1 MASLSVEM
9 RPSVKERPFGKK
21 RPSAKKAFG
30 PAPMA
35 PGALGFTALLVLALL
50 GPLLSFLLTSRAAA
64 DTLIMAYPQ
73 APKSLDPHHY
83 PPDPAAWPAVMTVYK
98 RLFDLKPGSSD
109 LDNAS
114 SAASTYRVSDDGT
127 IYTILLQE
135 GQTFSDGTPVDSM
148 AALFSFDRL
157 MATETGRVY
166 FAPLRLL
173 EIVGPYTFRLHLEK
187 PWPPFMAALTTPMAS
202 LVSPSSAQKPMGF
215 LDKASLGSGRFE
227 VESFDERKLILRI
240 RPDAPSVP
248 KLNRVEILFEADP
261 LKRALLV
268 NSGKAHLAWEAG
280 RPQEVSDFAEW
291 RLVPTFETRFLAFN
305 MTRPYLRMDSVR
317 EALAALALA
326 ALGIDKPFKP
336 AGFFPAGLAPDL
348 GQAAAP
354 DPGALMERARSILAT
369 VGPSRTPLDL
379 AYHESDPQGRAD
391 AEKLSEAMRGLGLS
405 ARPIPL
411 SGAHGQSILEKA
423 DWDLLLD
430 SRRPQLPG
438 PEMWL
443 GGFLDSRSSVQ
454 GNPARYDDPEA
465 DSLIGEMGASDRQE
479 KARVIRRLSHLAL
492 DKRPYVMIYQKP
504 LALFADKRLSKLA
517 PHPMWPE
524 VWPVEATNLDPFRP
538 AAPAPAPAEPQGPL
552 IPGFDNPVAEPWE

>member
-1 MASLSVEM
+1 
-9 RPSVKERPFGKK
+9 
-21 RPSAKKAFG
+21 
-30 PAPMA
+30 
-35 PGALGFTALLVLALL
+35 
-50 GPLLSFLLTSRAAA
+50 
-64 DTLIMAYPQ
+64 MAYPQ
-73 APKSLDPHHY
+73 APKSLDPHRY
-83 PPDPAAWPAVMTVYK
+83 PPDPAAWPAVMIAYK

-109 LDNAS
+109 LDNTS

-135 GQTFSDGTPVDSM
+135 GQSFSDGTPVDSM

-166 FAPLRLL
+166 FPPLRFL
-173 EIVGPYTFRLHLEK
+173 EIVGPYTFRLHLDK
-187 PWPPFMAALTTPMAS
+187 PWPPFIAALTTPMAS
-202 LVSPSSAQKPMGF
+202 LVSPSAAQKPAGF
-215 LDKASLGSGRFE
+215 LDKSSLGSGRFE
-227 VESFDERKLILRI
+227 VESFEDQKLVLRI

-248 KLNRVEILFEADP
+248 KLNRVEILFEPDP
-261 LKRALLV
+261 LKRSLLV
-268 NSGKAHLAWEAG
+268 NSGRAHLAWEAG
-280 RPQEVSDFAEW
+280 RPQEISDFAEW

-326 ALGIDKPFKP
+326 CLGQDKPFRP

-348 GQAAAP
+348 AQAAAP
-354 DPGALMERARSILAT
+354 DPAALMERAGSILAA

-391 AEKLSEAMRGLGLS
+391 AETLAGAMRGLGLS
-405 ARPIPL
+405 ARPVPL
-411 SGAHGQSILEKA
+411 SGAHGQAILEKA

-430 SRRPQLPG
+430 NRRPQLPG

-443 GGFLDSRSSVQ
+443 GGFLDSKSSVVS
-454 GNPARYDDPEA
+454 NPARYDDSEA
-465 DSLIGEMGASDRQE
+465 DSLISEMGASDRQE
-479 KARVIRRLSHLAL
+479 KARVVRRLSHLAL

-504 LALFADKRLSKLA
+504 LALLVDKRLSKLA

-524 VWPVEATNLDPFRP
+524 VWPVEATSLDPFRP
-538 AAPAPAPAEPQGPL
+538 AAPASLPAEPQGPL